1 MICPHDTNQNQYCR
15 DCGGSALCQ
24 KHKKQYCKM
33 CDPIGY
39 LFNNVRA
46 RINGA
51 LKKAQISKT
60 NRTIGYLGCTIYFYK
75 EYLEGKFKE
84 EMTWENH
91 GQGVGNRNIDHVI
104 PLQFKRDG
112 KNPTA
117 EESENRLHY
126 TNLCG
131 GKRIY
136 LKGTGI

>member
-91 GQGVGNRNIDHVI
+91 GQGVGNWNIDHVI
-104 PLQFKRDG
+104 PRKS
-112 KNPTA
+112 
-117 EESENRLHY
+117 EERRGEAAGSGTDKSKIFLLLLKEENIRMSL
-126 TNLCG
+126 
-131 GKRIY
+131 
-136 LKGTGI
+136 

>member
-1 MICPHDTNQNQYCR
+1 
-15 DCGGSALCQ
+15 
-24 KHKKQYCKM
+24 M

-91 GQGVGNRNIDHVI
+91 GQGVGNWNIDHVI
-104 PLQFKRDG
+104 PRKS
-112 KNPTA
+112 
-117 EESENRLHY
+117 EERRGEAAGSGTDKSKIFLLLLKEENIRMSL
-126 TNLCG
+126 
-131 GKRIY
+131 
-136 LKGTGI
+136 